1 MEAGAETS
9 APGDGSASVLDTW
22 HPAQIDAGVPDASAF
37 DASVSDV
44 SASDTAVLD
53 GPGSTT
59 PDAGGSTVDASDLD
73 ADAGPPDARPDAMTA
88 PPLQLCGMLDSDWGI
103 ATDAAVCASM
113 TPSSCPDRVTNWAGT
128 IVMNYAVAVSGDCR
142 ISQMLSP
149 PVLSD
154 SQSTDYLNALVPF
167 TLDFFGCPQPDADA
181 GAVTFGLVPEPLWS
195 TVLTTTDLQTLS
207 DAYLAAVSQSLS
219 DLAAPPLSTAQ
230 TDAINAKL
238 QALAAT
244 VPGTVVSTSRM
255 YDTCAT
261 EAGAEGGDDGGNAL
275 DGGADGTS
283 D

>member
-1 MEAGAETS
+1 VEAGAETS
-9 APGDGSASVLDTW
+9 APGDGSTSTLDTW
-22 HPAQIDAGVPDASAF
+22 HPAQIDAGAPDASAF

-44 SASDTAVLD
+44 SASDTAVPD
-53 GPGSTT
+53 APGATT
-59 PDAGGSTVDASDLD
+59 LDAGGSSVDASD
-73 ADAGPPDARPDAMTA
+73 ADAGPPDAPPDAMTA

-113 TPSSCPDRVTNWAGT
+113 TPSSCPDRASYWASP
-128 IVMNYAVAVSGDCR
+128 IQFDYASAVSSDCR
-142 ISQMLSP
+142 ISQMFSMLSM
-149 PVLSD
+149 
-154 SQSTDYLNALVPF
+154 SQTTDYLNALIPF

-195 TVLTTTDLQTLS
+195 TVFTTTDLQTLS
-207 DAYLAAVSQSLS
+207 DAYAAAVSQALS
-219 DLAAPPLSTAQ
+219 DQAAPPLTTAQ
-230 TDAINAKL
+230 TDAINARL

-275 DGGADGTS
+275 DGGVDGTS